1 MKETTGQSSSIEARA
16 ANEAHLAGE
25 AHAAGEARAAEA
37 RDAAEARSAKTAKG
51 GKEPREPRDP
61 GEARER
67 TSKGERSRR
76 RLIDTAAALMRKQG
90 FHGTGLSEIVQTSG
104 APRGSLYF
112 YFPGG
117 KEELAC
123 AALAESGAA
132 LRALFVQVIDAAGDP
147 ASAIE
152 AVCEQLAVAMAASQ
166 WEQGCPLA
174 TVALEASAASSK
186 VRETCATHFA
196 TWIEIIAVRLI
207 KAGMSDEA
215 ARKFATFG
223 LAALEGALLLAKV
236 HRDPQPLYI
245 TGAML
250 RELVV
255 AQLPPPPP
263 KPSAS

>member
-1 MKETTGQSSSIEARA
+1 MKTSSAPPA
-16 ANEAHLAGE
+16 PGE
-25 AHAAGEARAAEA
+25 PPAAELLP
-37 RDAAEARSAKTAKG
+37 RTAK
-51 GKEPREPRDP
+51 
-61 GEARER
+61 ER

-76 RLIDTAAALMRKQG
+76 RLIDTTAALLRKQG
-90 FHGTGLSEIVQTSG
+90 FHGTGLAEIVQTSG

-132 LRALFVQVIDAAGDP
+132 LRALFCQVIDAAGDP

-152 AVCEQLAVAMAASQ
+152 AVCEQLAVAMASSE

-174 TVALEASAASSK
+174 TVALEASSASSK
-186 VRETCATHFA
+186 VRETCAAHFA
-196 TWIEIIAVRLI
+196 TWIEIIAVRLTA
-207 KAGMSDEA
+207 AGMTEEA
-215 ARKFATFG
+215 ARRFATFG

-250 RELVV
+250 KELVT
-255 AQLPPPPP
+255 AQL
-263 KPSAS
+263 SSR